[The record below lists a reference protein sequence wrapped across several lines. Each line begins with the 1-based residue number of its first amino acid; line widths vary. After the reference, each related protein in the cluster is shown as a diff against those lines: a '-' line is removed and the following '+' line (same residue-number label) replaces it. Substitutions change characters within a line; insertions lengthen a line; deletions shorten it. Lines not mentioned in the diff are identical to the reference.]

1 MISRKKFEWQ
11 IFFLIFKGRTWYSPH
26 RGRLWI
32 HAASKVPTDEEIAAV
47 QQMYLQ
53 NGGQNDVKFPSNLPV
68 SCLLGC
74 VDVDD
79 VIAQEEYRE
88 KYPKGESS
96 SPFVFICTHPQEL
109 MLKYPMNGQH
119 KICKYHTTQYEK
131 TQSSFSPKNIKRC
144 FHEFCQKVCESN
156 F

>member
-1 MISRKKFEWQ
+1 M
-11 IFFLIFKGRTWYSPH
+11 FFLIFKGRTWYSPH

-119 KICKYHTTQYEK
+119 KICKYFCLVNRKVGEFLITFLQFFSGKMDPAIHKAVKKLAK
-131 TQSSFSPKNIKRC
+131 TL
-144 FHEFCQKVCESN
+144 H
-156 F
+156 